1 MTISRLRATCFMGDA
16 MLGNCL
22 RLRGENVTTDIQV
35 RDAGRLNTC
44 RSGRGLEGWIDG
56 WLAGWLAGGCWWWF
70 RWSGCAYREVK
81 EKDGGGGVSP
91 KVARV
96 GACSAGFSVF
106 GFVGFVRSL
115 QTMPPTVFSFPDC
128 YQRALRG
135 GWRLLSSIS
144 RDYLSLFRFH
154 SHSLFSPF
162 FLSFLLPLP
171 RSPGLHAGHF

>member
-1 MTISRLRATCFMGDA
+1 MG
-16 MLGNCL
+16 
-22 RLRGENVTTDIQV
+22 
-35 RDAGRLNTC
+35 
-44 RSGRGLEGWIDG
+44 
-56 WLAGWLAGGCWWWF
+56 GWLAGGCWWWF

-144 RDYLSLFRFH
+144 RDYLSLSF
-154 SHSLFSPF
+154 SLS
-162 FLSFLLPLP
+162 LTLTLLPLLSFFSLAVTSLA
-171 RSPGLHAGHF
+171 RIARRALLK